1 MSSNSPKDSGAPG
14 AGKSSASSDSSSA
27 RPVLRAPAKPA
38 PARGAP
44 AGRDAGRGRSSDAR
58 GSRDSRDGRDA
69 PRGGDRAERSGGRDF
84 RDNRPQR
91 DERPARTS
99 GFGRPDQGRP
109 ARDANRPIREDG
121 ERRGG
126 FSQRDGQPR
135 ERFERNEHNDRPR
148 SDRAYSDRPRFERP
162 QFDRAER
169 PAEQGERRFGGGD
182 RGFRPYGESSGDRGD
197 RGERPE
203 GRGFG
208 RPDGERRDFR
218 PSGDRPEGRRD
229 DRGFGPRRDDRG
241 DRGDARPEGR
251 GFGRPDGER
260 RDFRPS
266 SDRPEGRRDDRGF
279 GPRRDDRGDRGDA
292 RPEGRGFGRPDGER
306 RDFRPSGDRPEG
318 RRDDRGFGP
327 RRDDRGDRG
336 DARPEGRGFGRPD
349 GERRDFRP
357 SGDRPEGRRDD
368 RGFGPRRDDRGDRP
382 ARPEGRSFDRG
393 DRKDFRG
400 GSRDDRGGSRGGEPR
415 HIPGS
420 FVSESERRPTT
431 GIRTYRPASDG
442 SDRAIPVKRAEV
454 AVNQDD
460 RPGAIRI
467 NKRIADMGMCSRREA
482 DEWVEN
488 GWVKVNGEVAVMGQ
502 NVVPG
507 DRIDVDQ
514 KAQDRQDQQVTI
526 LLHKPMGYVSGQAE
540 DGHEPAVVLLKP
552 ENRWNQDHSK
562 TRFNFSQLKGL
573 APCGRL
579 DIDSVGLLVMTQDGR
594 VARHIIGEDSEVD
607 KEYLVRV
614 TFGDRDVDVQSVF
627 PADQLALLCHG
638 LELDGEPLKPAK
650 VDWQNPEQ
658 LRFVLT
664 EGKKRQIRR
673 MCELVGLRVV
683 GLKRIRIG
691 GVTLGNLPVGQWRY
705 LAPHESF

>member
-1 MSSNSPKDSGAPG
+1 M
-14 AGKSSASSDSSSA
+14 
-27 RPVLRAPAKPA
+27 RAPAKPA

-69 PRGGDRAERSGGRDF
+69 PRGGDRVERSGGRDF

-241 DRGDARPEGR
+241 DRGD
-251 GFGRPDGER
+251 
-260 RDFRPS
+260 
-266 SDRPEGRRDDRGF
+266 
-279 GPRRDDRGDRGDA
+279 
-292 RPEGRGFGRPDGER
+292 
-306 RDFRPSGDRPEG
+306 
-318 RRDDRGFGP
+318 
-327 RRDDRGDRG
+327 
-336 DARPEGRGFGRPD
+336 
-349 GERRDFRP
+349 
-357 SGDRPEGRRDD
+357 
-368 RGFGPRRDDRGDRP
+368 RP

-488 GWVKVNGEVAVMGQ
+488 GWVKINGEVAVMGQ

-627 PADQLALLCHG
+627 PAEQLALLCHG

-705 LAPHESF
+705 LAPHEQF